1 MSSTYQHVA
10 AAGSRRAGHGNTP
23 SLSRPIRMAV
33 AGIGGFADL
42 HHLALSKLEEE
53 NAVRVV
59 ASCDPA
65 LEALAAQCEAHR
77 FDSRG
82 VAAYKDFETMLAL
95 HGREIDAISISSPIP
110 FHREHH
116 RVSVGSGIACYLE
129 KPPAL
134 DPEELEDMIDTDLL
148 AAQPTAVGF
157 NHISQP
163 WRLRLKERVLAGEF
177 GQLLE
182 VGFAGFWR
190 RPIGYFSR
198 NGWAGKL
205 TFGDKILLD
214 SCCGNAMSHYLH
226 NMLFHAGAGGLW
238 DWAHPVEVAA
248 ELYRSN
254 DIESPDTIFARGT
267 LEGGTQFRIA
277 ATHACETRLRQ
288 REIIRCAEALI
299 EIPEDGCGT
308 ISRRGE
314 IIERFPASSLP
325 PSDLLRENLREYLA
339 LLAGERSRPSSTLAD
354 CRAFVSLNARL
365 YLSSPCIHRVDDSH
379 LSLLAADDFGG
390 ITLIIPGI
398 EQTGESFM
406 IDGKL
411 PSERGSAWAME
422 GSARPFSGEI
432 DPDLLRQ
439 RINRLQACAREAPP
453 RHLDKIR
460 KA

>member
-1 MSSTYQHVA
+1 
-10 AAGSRRAGHGNTP
+10 
-23 SLSRPIRMAV
+23 MAV

-53 NAVRVV
+53 NAVHVV
-59 ASCDPA
+59 AACDPA

-77 FDSRG
+77 FGSRG

-95 HGREIDAISISSPIP
+95 HARELDAIAISSPIP

-116 RVSVGSGIACYLE
+116 SMSVGLGLACYLE
-129 KPPAL
+129 KPPTL
-134 DPEELEDMIDTDLL
+134 DPEELEDMIATDLP

-177 GQLLE
+177 GRIVE
-182 VGFAGFWR
+182 VGFSGFWR
-190 RPIGYFSR
+190 RPIGYFAR

-205 TFGDKILLD
+205 MFGDKILLD

-226 NMLFHAGAGGLW
+226 NMLFHAGTGGLW

-314 IIERFPASSLP
+314 IIERFPAASLP
-325 PSDLLRENLREYLA
+325 PPDLLRENLREYLA
-339 LLAGERSRPSSTLAD
+339 FLAGERSRPSSTLAD

-365 YLSSPCIHRVDDSH
+365 YLASSCIHRIDDAH

-398 EQTGESFM
+398 EQTCEDFM
-406 IDGKL
+406 TDGML
-411 PSERGSAWAME
+411 PSERGSAWARE

-432 DPDLLRQ
+432 APDLLRQ
-439 RINRLQACAREAPP
+439 QISRLQACAREAPP